1 MTERNFSHLT
11 RRQVLRGSVLGA
23 LGLAGAALIGCSS
36 DDDDDTVATTAPAPV
51 TAATLP
57 PSTATAAPTATAT
70 EPPAPP
76 RAELIVL
83 SNSSPHITVVDAQTN
98 TVTRTADVEDFTS
111 WTWNDDNNFL
121 DGSLLWLGTKDRDT
135 NEVTIV
141 TLDLDSLAITHRIPV
156 GIDPQNVYIGKPL
169 ADLSIVHIGLQGSGR
184 VVAINPKT
192 YEVIST
198 WEGVPLGTG
207 EDGVVCDADVSVG
220 ADGVERFVYPTRGG
234 DSIVT
239 LDPRTGETLA
249 EVATPEGSSPLML
262 STAPDGNIWVQDSGS
277 NTNSVFDP
285 VDLREL
291 ARVPAGTLPIVAA
304 FSPDGKYA
312 YIGHGRD
319 TIVQV
324 LDTQTFEE
332 VTRITAGTNAQKVAV
347 HPDGTRIYA
356 ILTQEAAVAVI
367 DTATWTVTDRIE
379 IGTNP
384 TTPFVRTL
392 A

>member
-1 MTERNFSHLT
+1 M
-11 RRQVLRGSVLGA
+11 LRGSVLGT

-36 DDDDDTVATTAPAPV
+36 DDDDAEATIAPAPV
-51 TAATLP
+51 TTATLP
-57 PSTATAAPTATAT
+57 PTPATAAATAAAT
-70 EPPAPP
+70 AEATAPAAPPPPPPP

-98 TVTRTADVEDFTS
+98 RTTRTADIPDFTS

-141 TLDLDSLAITHRIPV
+141 TLDLDSLIITNSIPI
-156 GIDPQNVYIGKPL
+156 GADPKNVYIGKPL
-169 ADLSIVHIGLQGSGR
+169 ADLSIVHVGMQGTGR

-198 WEGVPLGTG
+198 FEGVPLGTG
-207 EDGVVCDADVSVG
+207 EDGVVCDADISVG
-220 ADGVERFVYPTRGG
+220 SDGVERFVYPTLAG

-239 LDPRTGETLA
+239 LNPRTGETLA
-249 EVATPEGSSPLML
+249 EVATPEGSRPVML
-262 STAPDGNIWVQDSGS
+262 SAAPDGNIWVQDAGS
-277 NTNSVFDP
+277 NTNSIYDP

-291 ARVPAGTLPIVAA
+291 ARVPAGTVPVLAT
-304 FSPDGKYA
+304 FSPDGKLA
-312 YIGHGRD
+312 YIGHSRD

-324 LDTQTFEE
+324 LDTETFEE
-332 VTRITAGTNAQKVAV
+332 VTRITAGTSAQKVAV

-356 ILTQEAAVAVI
+356 ILTKEAAVAVI
-367 DTATWTVTDRIE
+367 DTASWTVVDRIE